1 MAKLAK
7 SSLFSAEDTHAVVQ
21 RAAEVLAA
29 VLEAQKP
36 SQKKPNKTTTE
47 PPARARKRVATAA
60 AAPIQRSHRGFRG
73 LPPPATFDLDAMPA
87 ANLLTEFETASATR
101 LSTSTLAAWRK
112 RPNHPLAWVKIG
124 TRVRYRAGSVRQFIA
139 SGQHPQPGRPRKKDA
154 ASAPKRKP
162 RPGTPAATTEIN
174 TRVAAPE
181 RHRAPRRPRAAA
193 APQEASS

>member
-1 MAKLAK
+1 MPKSPAELA
-7 SSLFSAEDTHAVVQ
+7 SSAAIAHAVQ
-21 RAAEVLAA
+21 QLQAA
-29 VLEAQKP
+29 VAALLQQQQQQP
-36 SQKKPNKTTTE
+36 QNKPNKTTTE

-139 SGQHPQPGRPRKKDA
+139 SGQRPQVGRPRKKA
-154 ASAPKRKP
+154 PAPASKP
-162 RPGTPAATTEIN
+162 QKCTY
-174 TRVAAPE
+174 
-181 RHRAPRRPRAAA
+181 AA
-193 APQEASS
+193 APGRRRTLRRPPAAESAAPAEAE